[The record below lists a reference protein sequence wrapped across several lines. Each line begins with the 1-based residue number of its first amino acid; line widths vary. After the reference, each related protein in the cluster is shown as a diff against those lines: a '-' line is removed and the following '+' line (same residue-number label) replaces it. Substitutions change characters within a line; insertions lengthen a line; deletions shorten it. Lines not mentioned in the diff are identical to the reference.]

1 MTSFAVRTTLRD
13 FIPRIVDELGDL
25 WAIAVAEI
33 AAGAAFVLGR
43 SELEAVAVGAAVLVV
58 RVAAGL
64 LLPTGAR
71 PALRER
77 PMRERQ
83 IRSHLEKGS
92 SIKAIA
98 VRMKVSERYVARVQ
112 REFEREKHREA
123 RSKAADGPE
132 KPKRPWYD
140 DPRIRGTLTVA
151 GFISFAYTM
160 FRILDELLGS
170 R

>member
-1 MTSFAVRTTLRD
+1 MTGYAVRTTLRD
-13 FIPRIVDELGDL
+13 LIPRVVEELGDL

-33 AAGAAFVLGR
+33 AAGAAFLLGR
-43 SELEAVAVGAAVLVV
+43 SELEAVAVGTGVLAV

-64 LLPTGAR
+64 LLPTER
-71 PALRER
+71 PGKPRER

-83 IRSHLEKGS
+83 IRSHVEKGL
-92 SIKAIA
+92 SIQEVA
-98 VRMKVSERYVARVQ
+98 RLMKVSERYVARVQ
-112 REFEREKHREA
+112 RELQRERR
-123 RSKAADGPE
+123 RTGGGQGADSSE
-132 KPKRPWYD
+132 KPRGHWYD

-160 FRILDELLGS
+160 FRILDEVVGS